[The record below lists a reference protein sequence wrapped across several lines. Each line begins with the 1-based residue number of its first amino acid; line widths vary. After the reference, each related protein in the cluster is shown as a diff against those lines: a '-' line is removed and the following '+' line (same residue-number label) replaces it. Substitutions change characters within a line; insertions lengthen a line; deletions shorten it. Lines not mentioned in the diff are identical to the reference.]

1 MKALL
6 MYQDRDFDLQ
16 AALPG
21 HEQTLT
27 EDLELTSLQH
37 AMAGEDAFLAEVAH
51 KALLSSL
58 ENDSETILHRQAI
71 MQDCLK
77 NPSIVRELYELA
89 VEGRE
94 GKRKFSF
101 HISSWYPA
109 GVLHDAMGLMRV
121 FVVILRK
128 LKKLADTHAGRFE
141 SRGFS
146 LLYEMLRRE
155 FSDEYFAS
163 IEKHLKEL
171 EFKEGLL
178 LSAELGAG
186 NTGKNFV
193 LRLPREK
200 RPNWFQRRLL
210 GQGKPEHSFDLA
222 EGDETGAKI
231 VSELRDRGINQV
243 ANALAQ
249 STDHT
254 LSFFDVLRTEL
265 AFYVGCLNL
274 HDALAA
280 VETPVCFPRPEA
292 IGTRRLHFDGLHD
305 ANLAL
310 TMGRKVV
317 GNTVDADGKNLII
330 ITGANQGGKSSFLRS
345 LGLAQ
350 IMMHSGMFVAAEDYG
365 AELCAGLFSHYK
377 REEDETMAGGKLDE
391 ELARLSEIADA
402 ITPDSMLLFNESF
415 SSTNEREG
423 SEIARQVVSALLE
436 KRIKVVF
443 VTHTYDFSHGQFERN
458 PGDALFL
465 LAERR
470 EDGTR
475 SFKLVPGEPLETSYG
490 EDLYEKVFGVE
501 AGDPPAG
508 DLDPAGIHSSSQ
520 GATRAKAVTTRSE
533 GEP

>member
-6 MYQDRDFDLQ
+6 MYLDRDFDLQ

-21 HEQTLT
+21 HEQILT
-27 EDLELTSLQH
+27 EDLELTVLQH

-58 ENDSETILHRQAI
+58 QNDRETILHRQAI

-77 NPSIVRELYELA
+77 NPNMTRELYGLA

-101 HISSWYPA
+101 NLSSWYPA
-109 GVLHDAMGLMRV
+109 GVLHDARDLMLV
-121 FVVILRK
+121 FIAILQK
-128 LKKLADTHAGRFE
+128 LKTIADAHVGQFE
-141 SRGFS
+141 SRGIT
-146 LLYEMLRRE
+146 LLFEMLQRE
-155 FSDEYFAS
+155 FTDEYFTR
-163 IEKHLKEL
+163 IQKHLKEL

-178 LSAELGAG
+178 ISAEFGAG

-210 GQGKPEHSFDLA
+210 GQGKPEHTFDLA

-231 VSELRDRGINQV
+231 LSELRDRGINQV

-249 STDHT
+249 STDHI
-254 LSFFDVLRTEL
+254 LSFFEMLRTEL

-274 HDALAA
+274 HDTLATMG
-280 VETPVCFPRPEA
+280 TPISFPRPEA
-292 IGTRRLHFDGLHD
+292 IGTRRLHFDDLHD
-305 ANLAL
+305 ASLAL
-310 TMGRKVV
+310 TLGRKVV
-317 GNTVDADGKNLII
+317 GNTVDADGKNLVI

-345 LGLAQ
+345 VGLAQ
-350 IMMHSGMFVAAEDYG
+350 VMMHSGMFVAAKDYCT
-365 AELCAGLFSHYK
+365 ELCAGLFTHYK

-391 ELARLSEIADA
+391 ELARLSGIADA

-443 VTHTYDFSHGQFERN
+443 VTHTYDFSHGLFERN
-458 PGDALFL
+458 PSDALFL

-470 EDGTR
+470 DDGTR
-475 SFKLVPGEPLETSYG
+475 SFKLVRGEPLETSYG
-490 EDLYEKVFGVE
+490 EDLYEKVFGTE
-501 AGDPPAG
+501 DNEQFPEGSG
-508 DLDPAGIHSSSQ
+508 AGIHLSTPKSN
-520 GATRAKAVTTRSE
+520 
-533 GEP
+533 

>member
-6 MYQDRDFDLQ
+6 MYLDRDFDLQ
-16 AALPG
+16 AALPR

-27 EDLELTSLQH
+27 EDLELTAIQH
-37 AMAGEDAFLAEVAH
+37 TMAGEDVFLNEVAH

-58 ENDSETILHRQAI
+58 QNDRATILHRQAI
-71 MQDCLK
+71 LQDGLR
-77 NPSIVRELYELA
+77 NPTVIRELYELA
-89 VEGRE
+89 IEAME
-94 GKRKFSF
+94 CKRKHHFS
-101 HISSWYPA
+101 ISTWYPA
-109 GVLHDAMGLMRV
+109 GVLHDARALMIL
-121 FVVILRK
+121 FVVVLKK
-128 LKKLADTHAGRFE
+128 LKKIADTCAPQFE
-141 SRGFS
+141 SPGFS
-146 LLYEMLRRE
+146 VLFAMLQRE
-155 FSDEYFAS
+155 FSDEYFS
-163 IEKHLKEL
+163 RIESHIKEL
-171 EFKEGLL
+171 EFREGLL

-210 GQGKPEHSFDLA
+210 GQGRPESSFDLA

-231 VSELRDRGINQV
+231 LSELRDRGINQV

-249 STDHT
+249 STDHI
-254 LSFFDVLRTEL
+254 LSFFEMLRTEL

-274 HDALAA
+274 HNTLTANG
-280 VETPVCFPRPEA
+280 TPTSFPRPEA
-292 IGTRRLHFDGLHD
+292 VGTRRLRFDGLHD
-305 ANLAL
+305 ASLAL

-350 IMMHSGMFVAAEDYG
+350 VMMHSGMFVAAEDYC
-365 AELCAGLFSHYK
+365 AELCAGLFAHYK
-377 REEDETMAGGKLDE
+377 HEEDETMAGGKLDE

-423 SEIARQVVSALLE
+423 SEIARQVVSALQE
-436 KRIKVVF
+436 RRIKVVF
-443 VTHTYDFSHGQFERN
+443 VTHTYDFSHGLFERN
-458 PGDALFL
+458 PADALFL

-475 SFKLVPGEPLETSYG
+475 SFKLVQGEPLETSYG
-490 EDLYEKVFGVE
+490 EDLYEKIFEPESNE
-501 AGDPPAG
+501 ASPEEC
-508 DLDPAGIHSSSQ
+508 SQ
-520 GATRAKAVTTRSE
+520 KSRQT
-533 GEP
+533 